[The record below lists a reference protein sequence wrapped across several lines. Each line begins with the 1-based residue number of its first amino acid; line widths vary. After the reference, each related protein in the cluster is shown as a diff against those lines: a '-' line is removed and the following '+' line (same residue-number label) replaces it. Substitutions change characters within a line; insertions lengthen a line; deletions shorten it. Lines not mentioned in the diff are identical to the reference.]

1 MALLTRC
8 LIGSSNVSR
17 FYKIEDYPNFT
28 PCNLA
33 KCCNI
38 ESFKARM
45 DSLEEEEKEVIVSV
59 IENFFCDAV
68 GDLNDDKQIDEKIEE
83 VMTDF
88 LKVIK
93 ITAVRLVNSKFAI
106 SQPIRRPRD
115 KWYTIRLQKITKRFC
130 DGIGEM
136 GLDNV
141 SWIEAPR
148 EAEQIFEDFG
158 VHLTKDSGVFFVES
172 LMSRATEFFA
182 AVTVSLPMD
191 IEDSSDEECAEVV
204 PLNVNGKKKKNGQ
217 LDEIEKDLGAF
228 KADVLRRRHF
238 DSMVT
243 MRLAENQ
250 DVAQN
255 EAREDRIIINGL
267 INPIPC
273 PLIYE
278 EKMKWLN
285 EMVAPVV
292 NSIVPE
298 SAKEI
303 VFINLAGN
311 KDRNIPLCDVKFK
324 TKEMAMKIRREFAA
338 KKKGGQDFGRL
349 AVFNSVTLGTRVR
362 IEVLWAIA
370 KKCCTEKEIATV
382 QSYVSRPTLLIKNK
396 EGGRR
401 PLKLGYADAITRFGK
416 ILREGDLANAYKKAG
431 TSFQNLLQQNFV
443 VLHDLN
449 KSKVGAWGG
458 KGASTSGFPQ
468 TGLKRMRET
477 PKGPVGAGLKPKVNP
492 KPKTKKVQKKK

>member
-1 MALLTRC
+1 MALLSRC

-68 GDLNDDKQIDEKIEE
+68 GDLNDEKQIDAKIEE
-83 VMTDF
+83 VMTEF

-93 ITAVRLVNSKFAI
+93 VAAVRLNGSKFAI

-115 KWYTIRLQKITKRFC
+115 KWYTARLLTITKRFC

-172 LMSRATEFFA
+172 LMSRATEFFK

-191 IEDSSDEECAEVV
+191 VEDSSDEECEEVATV
-204 PLNVNGKKKKNGQ
+204 KISGKKKNEQ
-217 LDEIEKDLGAF
+217 LDEVKKDLGAL
-228 KADVLRRRHF
+228 KADVLKRRHF

-255 EAREDRIIINGL
+255 EAREDRIILNGL

-273 PLIYE
+273 PTVYE
-278 EKMKWLN
+278 EKIKWLN
-285 EMVAPVV
+285 EMVAPVI
-292 NSIVPE
+292 NSIIPE

-311 KDRNIPLCDVKFK
+311 KDRDIPLCDVKFK
-324 TKEMAMKIRREFAA
+324 TKEMAIKIRREFAA

-362 IEVLWAIA
+362 IEILWAIA
-370 KKCCTEKEIATV
+370 KKCCNEKEIATV
-382 QSYVSRPTLLIKNK
+382 QSYVSRPTLLIKDK
-396 EGGRR
+396 EGRRR
-401 PLKLGYADAITRFGK
+401 PLKLGFADAITRFGR
-416 ILREGDLANAYKKAG
+416 ILREGDLASAYKKAG
-431 TSFQNLLQQNFV
+431 QSFQNLLQQNFV
-443 VLHDLN
+443 VLHDLSN
-449 KSKVGAWGG
+449 AKVGAWGG
-458 KGASTSGFPQ
+458 KGGSTGCFPQ

-477 PKGPVGAGLKPKVNP
+477 PKEAVGTIPKPKTNS
-492 KPKTKKVQKKK
+492 KPKTKKSQKKKV